1 MCWTRVDL
9 CLQITYLTW
18 LLVVVRDLIY
28 PCRMHE
34 TCLSSLDVVPWI
46 GEFYSC
52 VLVMCGGSDRMVDMV
67 YFDRGSWKVTV
78 EFE

>member
-34 TCLSSLDVVPWI
+34 TCLFSLDVVLWI
-46 GEFYSC
+46 GECYSW
-52 VLVMCGGSDRMVDMV
+52 VLVMCGGSDRMLIWYTLIGV
-67 YFDRGSWKVTV
+67 RRK
-78 EFE
+78 

>member
-34 TCLSSLDVVPWI
+34 TCLFSFGRSTMDRRVLFLCTGYVWWI
-46 GEFYSC
+46 G
-52 VLVMCGGSDRMVDMV
+52 SDVDMV
-67 YFDRGSWKVTV
+67 YFDRGS
-78 EFE
+78 